1 MLILVIAG
9 SFDQT
14 TTRNVPDARKVA
26 AIVRVNGDFVRAV
39 QDRLPRGAMVFELP
53 YQAFPEG
60 GSINHLQDYEQ
71 GQGYLY
77 SDTLRW
83 SYGAMK
89 GRPEDFARP
98 LIQYPVPTVVR
109 GAAIAGFSAVYVDRS
124 GYSDKGVSVDNE
136 LSALAGPPVL
146 TSSDRILELYDLRP
160 LAGQLRAQFP
170 PREVQSLAYAT
181 LHQITVD
188 YGSGFYP
195 QESNPTAVWRWTS
208 SRARVQLYN
217 PDTHPRTLRLEG
229 SLVTPGSTTSMA
241 TIVGPGVNATF
252 TTSPS
257 GTPLSVDLR
266 VPPGRSVLTFS
277 TNAPRQRVDAGDL
290 RLQLVNPVFSDPALA
305 PLQG

>member
-1 MLILVIAG
+1 
-9 SFDQT
+9 
-14 TTRNVPDARKVA
+14 
-26 AIVRVNGDFVRAV
+26 
-39 QDRLPRGAMVFELP
+39 
-53 YQAFPEG
+53 
-60 GSINHLQDYEQ
+60 
-71 GQGYLY
+71 
-77 SDTLRW
+77 
-83 SYGAMK
+83 
-89 GRPEDFARP
+89 
-98 LIQYPVPTVVR
+98 
-109 GAAIAGFSAVYVDRS
+109 VD
-124 GYSDKGVSVDNE
+124 KE

-170 PREVQSLAYAT
+170 PREVQSLADAT

-188 YGSGFYP
+188 YGSGFSP

-241 TIVGPGVNATF
+241 TIVGAGVNATF

-266 VPPGRSVLTFS
+266 
-277 TNAPRQRVDAGDL
+277 
-290 RLQLVNPVFSDPALA
+290 
-305 PLQG
+305 